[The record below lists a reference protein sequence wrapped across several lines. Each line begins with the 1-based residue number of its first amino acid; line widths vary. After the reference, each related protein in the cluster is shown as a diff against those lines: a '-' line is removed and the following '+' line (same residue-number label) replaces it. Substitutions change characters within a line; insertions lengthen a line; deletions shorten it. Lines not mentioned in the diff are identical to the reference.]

1 MENNTDN
8 YYIRLCL
15 QQVETKLKRGDSA
28 EWTTYDFDRLSVE
41 IQEATGV
48 SLSVTTLKRLWG
60 KLSYQHMP
68 AMTTL
73 NTIARFAGYDD
84 WRDFKQQSA
93 EGVPSAA
100 PPLHEGHR
108 AAENHLPERHPVAA
122 DPLPEESPAMAGR
135 LPEEKSKSGH
145 LTVQDKKRK
154 WYVLFAAQLLI
165 VICALFLWGKQPAK
179 KVNAAAYQFSSN
191 KMVSEGVPNSVIFQY
206 DASAAG
212 DDTVYIAQTWDT
224 SRKVAVPKD
233 KHQYSAIYYVPG
245 YFNAKLM
252 VGPQIVKTHDLL
264 ITSGGWV
271 ALSESDA
278 PVPVYFK
285 KEAFQRDS
293 ILSVDVPLLQQHFLY
308 DRPSPAKIR
317 FVNVQDM
324 GSLQNDHF
332 IFETMVKNPKND
344 KSAACQLV
352 QILLLCKDDVIVVPL
367 CPKGCVGDLQL
378 YGRGHGVSSRE
389 ADLSGFGCDL
399 DNWVPLRVEGKGRQL
414 RFLVNGKLAC
424 VLDCPNAP
432 AGIVGLQYRF
442 FGPGAIKNTRFI
454 QDDKIW
460 LF

>member
-1 MENNTDN
+1 MENNIDN

-15 QQVETKLKRGDSA
+15 QQVEAKLKRGCSS

-73 NTIARFAGYDD
+73 NTIARFAGYED
-84 WRDFKQQSA
+84 WRDFKQQSSA
-93 EGVPSAA
+93 GEQVVP
-100 PPLHEGHR
+100 
-108 AAENHLPERHPVAA
+108 
-122 DPLPEESPAMAGR
+122 PLPEEGPPPVNHLAVANTATADH
-135 LPEEKSKSGH
+135 LPEEKAKGGH
-145 LTVQDKKRK
+145 LTGQDKKRK
-154 WYVLFAAQLLI
+154 WYVLFVVQLL
-165 VICALFLWGKQPAK
+165 VIAGALFVWSRQPVK
-179 KVNAAAYQFSSN
+179 KVNAADYRFSSN
-191 KMVSEGVPNSVIFQY
+191 KMVSEGVPNSVIFHY
-206 DASAAG
+206 NASDAG
-212 DDTVYIAQTWDT
+212 DDTVYIAQTWDV

-245 YFNAKLM
+245 YFKAKLM
-252 VGPQIVKTHDLL
+252 VGTQIVKTHDLL

-271 ALSESDA
+271 ALSEGDA

-285 KEAFQRDS
+285 KEAFQKDS
-293 ILSVDVPLLQQHFLY
+293 ILSVDVPLLQQNFLY

-317 FVNVQDM
+317 FVNVQEM

-332 IFETMVKNPKND
+332 VFETMVRNPRND

-352 QILLLCKDDVIVVPL
+352 EVLLLCKDDVIMAPL

-378 YGRGHGVSSRE
+378 YGRGHGVSSKD

-399 DNWVPLRVEGKGRQL
+399 DDWVALRVEANGRQL
-414 RFLVNGKLAC
+414 RFRVNGKLAYE
-424 VLDCPNAP
+424 LDCPNAP
-432 AGIVGLQYRF
+432 AGIIGLQYRF

>member
-1 MENNTDN
+1 MENNIDN

-15 QQVETKLKRGDSA
+15 QQVETKLKRGCSS

-41 IQEATGV
+41 IQEVTGV

-73 NTIARFAGYDD
+73 NTIARFAGYED
-84 WRDFKQQSA
+84 WRDFKQLSSVSDQP
-93 EGVPSAA
+93 G
-100 PPLHEGHR
+100 
-108 AAENHLPERHPVAA
+108 LP
-122 DPLPEESPAMAGR
+122 PLPEEATLSGNHLSAENLSTVDH
-135 LPEEKSKSGH
+135 LPEEKAKGNH

-154 WYVLFAAQLLI
+154 WYVLFAVQLL
-165 VICALFLWGKQPAK
+165 VIAGALFLWGRQPAG
-179 KVNAAAYQFSSN
+179 KVNVAAYQFSSN
-191 KMVSEGVPNSVIFQY
+191 KMVSEGVPNSVIFHY

-212 DDTVYIAQTWDT
+212 DDTVFIAQTWDV

-245 YFNAKLM
+245 YFKAKLM
-252 VGPQIVKTHDLL
+252 VGTQIVKTHDLL

-271 ALSESDA
+271 ALSEGDA

-285 KEAFQRDS
+285 KEAFQKDS
-293 ILSVDVPLLQQHFLY
+293 TLSVDVPLLQQHFLY
-308 DRPSPAKIR
+308 DRPTPAKIR
-317 FVNVQDM
+317 FVNVQEM

-332 IFETMVKNPKND
+332 VFETMVRNPKND
-344 KSAACQLV
+344 KSAACQRVEVL
-352 QILLLCKDDVIVVPL
+352 ILCKDDVIMVPL

-378 YGRGHGVSSRE
+378 YGRGHGVSSKD

-399 DNWVPLRVEGKGRQL
+399 DNWVPLRVEGNGRQL
-414 RFLVNGKLAC
+414 RFRVNGKLAC
-424 VLDCPNAP
+424 ELDCPNAP
-432 AGIVGLQYRF
+432 AGIIGLQYRF

-454 QDDKIW
+454 HDDRV
-460 LF
+460 LTL

>member
-1 MENNTDN
+1 MENNIDN

-15 QQVETKLKRGDSA
+15 QQVETKLKRGGSS

-41 IQEATGV
+41 IQEVTGV

-73 NTIARFAGYDD
+73 NTIARFAGYED
-84 WRDFKQQSA
+84 WRDFKQRSSVSGQPALS
-93 EGVPSAA
+93 
-100 PPLHEGHR
+100 
-108 AAENHLPERHPVAA
+108 
-122 DPLPEESPAMAGR
+122 PLPEEELFPGNHLSTENSPTAGH
-135 LPEEKSKSGH
+135 LPEEKAKGDH
-145 LTVQDKKRK
+145 LTLQDKKRK
-154 WYVLFAAQLLI
+154 WYVLFAVQLL
-165 VICALFLWGKQPAK
+165 VIAGALFLWGRQPAR

-191 KMVSEGVPNSVIFQY
+191 KMVSEGVPNSVIFHY

-212 DDTVYIAQTWDT
+212 DDTVFIAQTWDV

-245 YFNAKLM
+245 YFKAKLM
-252 VGPQIVKTHDLL
+252 AGAQIVKTHDLL

-271 ALSESDA
+271 ALSEGDA

-285 KEAFQRDS
+285 KDAFQKDS
-293 ILSVDVPLLQQHFLY
+293 ILSVDVPLLQQNFLY
-308 DRPSPAKIR
+308 DRPTPAKIR
-317 FVNVQDM
+317 FVNVREMD
-324 GSLQNDHF
+324 SLQNDHF
-332 IFETMVKNPKND
+332 VFETMVSNPKND
-344 KSAACQLV
+344 KSAACQRV
-352 QILLLCKDDVIVVPL
+352 EVLLLCKDDVIMVPL

-378 YGRGHGVSSRE
+378 YGRGSGVSSKD

-399 DNWVPLRVEGKGRQL
+399 DNWVPLRVEGNGRQL
-414 RFLVNGKLAC
+414 QFWVNGKLAYE
-424 VLDCPNAP
+424 LDCPNAP
-432 AGIVGLQYRF
+432 AGIIGLQYRF

-460 LF
+460 SF